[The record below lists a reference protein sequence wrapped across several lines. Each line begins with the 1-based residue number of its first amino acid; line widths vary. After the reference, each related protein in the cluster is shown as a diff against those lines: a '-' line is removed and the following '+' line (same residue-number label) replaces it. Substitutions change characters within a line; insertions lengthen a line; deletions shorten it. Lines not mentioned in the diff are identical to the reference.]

1 MASGNVIVTSTV
13 NKTRFTVDGSSYKQ
27 TVDKIRSVGK
37 EWEKVSNKMKPLK
50 MPFQENAY
58 TKVRRKQ
65 QDDAARAAIT
75 QAKEEAKAAAAAA
88 KVKAAAERKLATIR
102 AKGIR
107 FSTAAANA
115 NVTPAQ
121 RAGHLQ
127 EFAQLTRQYHAG
139 SLALQEY
146 NARVSKLQQ
155 NMRQQGKVGMRGYSI
170 PVTAKVNKLDTS
182 MIEGAGGAIT
192 IAATVALSGKIMTT
206 GQDFESALSGLTAIT
221 GSTDKAAKEFDYLR
235 DQSNRL
241 GLDLLKTSR
250 DYTQFAAAVGDK
262 LPRDQMRSIFE
273 GASEWGL
280 VTGASADEQ
289 SRAMKSLQQMMGK
302 GQIMSEELKGQLAEA
317 LPGAVGLFVKA
328 LNQMKGVTN
337 LTEKDLFDLMQ
348 QGKLFS
354 KDILPY
360 VAKQMKAA
368 ARAGG
373 ALDKAVNS
381 NRAAWQRL
389 QTSVQNAMN
398 IFFTS
403 GFGNGLTSM
412 FNSISAA
419 IDGSGDTLEFFGHIA
434 GQIVAGINDAFLELH
449 DTVVLVARII
459 EYYAAKMGISGEQ
472 LKTFGEM
479 AAYVAGVALF
489 AGSIWKLG
497 GAFKWLLTMLNP
509 LTKLLGVMKGIAA
522 LGGIEAATTGGSG
535 GEGPDGKGKE
545 KPNKPGRGPKVGK
558 FGKFAALG
566 GGAVGWATAIGS
578 VGGDYAW
585 DKVMDANDAMY
596 GQDTTAGGNL
606 KKDSPLGKMWDFI
619 HSPDLPTNPDFAKP
633 ADKTDG
639 WVSSYSNPGY
649 VPPTPTITPPQLKV
663 DTVGNPLMMP
673 PAWLQQPLNVNVNIK
688 VQDGQLKDLVRSEV
702 ENNQQFAFNMLMQ
715 GGQN

>member
-1 MASGNVIVTSTV
+1 MASGNVIVTKVV
-13 NKTRFTVDGSSYKQ
+13 NRTTFEVDRGSYQRTVDRIKQ
-27 TVDKIRSVGK
+27 VGK
-37 EWEKVSNKMKPLK
+37 EWDKVSSKMKPLRMK
-50 MPFQENAY
+50 FEENAY
-58 TKVRRKQ
+58 TKIRRKQ
-65 QDDAARAAIT
+65 QDAAAKAALAE
-75 QAKEEAKAAAAAA
+75 AKAKAAADAKAA
-88 KVKAAAERKLATIR
+88 KAQIAADRKIQTIR
-102 AKGIR
+102 AKAIR
-107 FSTAAANA
+107 FSTSAANA

-127 EFAQLTRQYHAG
+127 EFGQLTRQYHAG
-139 SLALQEY
+139 AMALQEY

-155 NMRQQGKVGMRGYSI
+155 TMRQQGRVGMRGATI

-192 IAATVALSGKIMTT
+192 IAATVALSGKIMNT

-241 GLDLLKTSR
+241 GLDLLKTSK
-250 DYTQFAAAVGDK
+250 DYTQFAASVGDK
-262 LPRDQMRSIFE
+262 LPKDQMRAIFE

-280 VTGASADEQ
+280 VTGASSDEA
-289 SRAMKSLQQMMGK
+289 SRALKALNQMMAK
-302 GQIMSEELKGQLAEA
+302 GQIYSEELKGQLAEA
-317 LPGAVGLFVKA
+317 LPGSVGLFVKA
-328 LNQMKGVTN
+328 LNQMKGTTN

-354 KDILPY
+354 KDILPE

-368 ARAGG
+368 ARNGG
-373 ALDKAVNS
+373 ALDKAMKS
-381 NRAAWQRL
+381 NRASWQRL
-389 QTSVQNAMN
+389 QTSMQNAMN

-403 GFGNGLTSM
+403 GFGNSLTSA
-412 FNSISAA
+412 FDAISAA
-419 IDGSGDTLEFFGHIA
+419 VNGSGGAFEMFGHIA
-434 GQIVAGINDAFLELH
+434 GKIVEGATDAFTELH
-449 DTVVLVARII
+449 DTVILTFRII
-459 EYYAAKMGISGEQ
+459 EYYAAKMGITGEQ
-472 LKTFGEM
+472 LKSWGEM
-479 AAYVAGVALF
+479 AAYAAGVALF

-522 LGGIEAATTGGSG
+522 IGGIEAATTGGSG
-535 GEGPDGKGKE
+535 GEGKD

-558 FGKFAALG
+558 VGGAAALSG
-566 GGAVGWATAIGS
+566 GPVGWGIAIGS

-606 KKDSPLGKMWDFI
+606 KKDSPLGKLWDFL

-633 ADKTDG
+633 ADKTG

-649 VPPTPTITPPQLKV
+649 VPPTPTITAPQLKV
-663 DTVGNPLMMP
+663 DMAGNPLMTP
-673 PAWLQQPLNVNVNIK
+673 PAWLNQPLNVNVNVK
-688 VQDGQLKDLVRSEV
+688 VQEGQIKNLVRSEV
-702 ENNQQFAFNMLMQ
+702 ETNNQHAFNMLMQ
-715 GGQN
+715 GGQ

>member
-1 MASGNVIVTSTV
+1 MASGNVIITKTV
-13 NKTRFTVDGSSYKQ
+13 NRTIFTVDSSSYKK

-37 EWEKVSNKMKPLK
+37 EWDKVASKMKPLRLK
-50 MPFQENAY
+50 FEENGY
-58 TKVRRKQ
+58 TKARRKQ
-65 QDDAARAAIT
+65 QDEAAKAAMAE
-75 QAKEEAKAAAAAA
+75 AKAKAATEAKAA
-88 KVKAAAERKLATIR
+88 KAQLVAERKLQTIR
-102 AKGIR
+102 AKAIR
-107 FSTAAANA
+107 FSTSAANA

-127 EFAQLTRQYHAG
+127 EFGQLTRQYHAG
-139 SLALQEY
+139 SMALQEY
-146 NARVSKLQQ
+146 NARVSRLQQ
-155 NMRQQGKVGMRGYSI
+155 TMRQQGRVGMRGATI

-192 IAATVALSGKIMTT
+192 IAATVALSGKIMNT

-241 GLDLLKTSR
+241 GLDLLKTSK

-262 LPRDQMRSIFE
+262 LPKDQMRSIFE

-280 VTGASADEQ
+280 VTGADSESQ
-289 SRAMKSLQQMMGK
+289 SRALRSLNQMMSK
-302 GQIMSEELKGQLAEA
+302 GTVMSEELKGQLSEA

-328 LNQMKGVTN
+328 LNQMKGRTD

-354 KDILPY
+354 KDILPE

-368 ARAGG
+368 ARNGG
-373 ALDKAVNS
+373 ALDKAMKS
-381 NRAAWQRL
+381 NRASWQRL
-389 QTSVQNAMN
+389 QTSMQNAMN
-398 IFFTS
+398 IFFAS
-403 GFGNGLTSM
+403 GFGNELTSA
-412 FNSISAA
+412 FDTISAA
-419 IDGSGDTLEFFGHIA
+419 VNGSGGAFEMFGHIA
-434 GQIVAGINDAFLELH
+434 GKIVEGATDAFTELH
-449 DTVVLVARII
+449 DTVILTFRII
-459 EYYAAKMGISGEQ
+459 EYYASKMGITGEQ
-472 LKTFGEM
+472 LKAWGEM
-479 AAYVAGVALF
+479 AAYAAGVAMF

-522 LGGIEAATTGGSG
+522 IGGIEAATTGGSG
-535 GEGPDGKGKE
+535 GEGKE

-558 FGKFAALG
+558 AGGLAALFG
-566 GGAVGWATAIGS
+566 GPVGWGIAIGS

-606 KKDSPLGKMWDFI
+606 KKDSPLGKLWDFL

-633 ADKTDG
+633 ADKTG
-639 WVSSYSNPGY
+639 WVSSYSNPTY
-649 VPPTPTITPPQLKV
+649 VPPTPTITAPQLKV
-663 DTVGNPLMMP
+663 DMAGNPLMTP
-673 PAWLQQPLNVNVNIK
+673 PAWLNQPLNVNVNVK
-688 VQDGQLKDLVRSEV
+688 VQDGQVKDLVRSEV
-702 ENNQQFAFNMLMQ
+702 ESNNQQAFNMLMQ
-715 GGQN
+715 GGPN

>member
-1 MASGNVIVTSTV
+1 MAGGNVIVT
-13 NKTRFTVDGSSYKQ
+13 KTTNRVTFETDRGSYQRTVDRIKQ
-27 TVDKIRSVGK
+27 VGK
-37 EWEKVSNKMKPLK
+37 EWDKVASKMKPLRLK
-50 MPFQENAY
+50 FEENAY
-58 TKVRRKQ
+58 TKIRRKQ
-65 QDDAARAAIT
+65 QDAAAKAALAE
-75 QAKEEAKAAAAAA
+75 AKAKAAADAKAA
-88 KVKAAAERKLATIR
+88 KAQIAAERKIQTIR
-102 AKGIR
+102 TKAIR
-107 FSTAAANA
+107 FSTSAANA

-127 EFAQLTRQYHAG
+127 EFGQLTRQYHAG
-139 SLALQEY
+139 AMALQEY

-155 NMRQQGKVGMRGYSI
+155 TMRQQGRVGMRGATI

-262 LPRDQMRSIFE
+262 LPKDQMRSIFE

-280 VTGASADEQ
+280 VTGASADEA
-289 SRAMKSLQQMMGK
+289 SRALKSLNQMMSK
-302 GQIMSEELKGQLAEA
+302 GTVMSEELKGQLSEA

-328 LNQMKGVTN
+328 LNQMKGTTN

-354 KDILPY
+354 KDILPE

-368 ARAGG
+368 ARNGG
-373 ALDKAVNS
+373 ALDKAMKS
-381 NRAAWQRL
+381 NRASWQRL
-389 QTSVQNAMN
+389 QTSMQNAMN
-398 IFFTS
+398 IFFAS
-403 GFGNGLTSM
+403 GFGNELTSA
-412 FNSISAA
+412 FDAISAA
-419 IDGSGDTLEFFGHIA
+419 VNGSGGAFEMFGHIA
-434 GQIVAGINDAFLELH
+434 GKIVEGATDAFTELH
-449 DTVVLVARII
+449 DTVILTFRII
-459 EYYAAKMGISGEQ
+459 EYYAAKMGITGEQ
-472 LKTFGEM
+472 LKSWGEM
-479 AAYVAGVALF
+479 AAYAAGVALF

-522 LGGIEAATTGGSG
+522 IGGIEAATTGGSG
-535 GEGPDGKGKE
+535 GEGKD

-558 FGKFAALG
+558 VGGAAALSG
-566 GGAVGWATAIGS
+566 GPVGWGIAIGS

-606 KKDSPLGKMWDFI
+606 KKDSPLGKLWDFI

-633 ADKTDG
+633 TDKTG

-649 VPPTPTITPPQLKV
+649 VPPAPTITAPQLKV
-663 DTVGNPLMMP
+663 DMAGNPLMTP
-673 PAWLQQPLNVNVNIK
+673 PAWLNQPLNVNVNVK
-688 VQDGQLKDLVRSEV
+688 VQDGQVRDLVRSEV
-702 ENNQQFAFNMLMQ
+702 ETNNQQAFNMLMQ
-715 GGQN
+715 GGPN

>member
-1 MASGNVIVTSTV
+1 MASGNVIITKTV
-13 NKTRFTVDGSSYKQ
+13 NRTIFTVDSSSYKK

-37 EWEKVSNKMKPLK
+37 EWDKVASKMKPLRLK
-50 MPFQENAY
+50 FEENGY
-58 TKVRRKQ
+58 TKARRKQ
-65 QDDAARAAIT
+65 QDEAVKAAMAEAKAKAAT
-75 QAKEEAKAAAAAA
+75 EAKAA
-88 KVKAAAERKLATIR
+88 KAQLVAERKLQTIR
-102 AKGIR
+102 AKAIR
-107 FSTAAANA
+107 FSTSAANA

-127 EFAQLTRQYHAG
+127 EFGQLTRQYHAG
-139 SLALQEY
+139 SMALQEY
-146 NARVSKLQQ
+146 NARVSRLQQ
-155 NMRQQGKVGMRGYSI
+155 TMRQQGRVGMRGATI

-192 IAATVALSGKIMTT
+192 IAATVALSGKMMNT

-241 GLDLLKTSR
+241 GLDLLKTSK

-262 LPRDQMRSIFE
+262 LPKDQMRSIFE

-280 VTGASADEQ
+280 VTGADSESQ
-289 SRAMKSLQQMMGK
+289 SRALRSLNQMMSK
-302 GQIMSEELKGQLAEA
+302 GTVMSEELKGQLSEA

-328 LNQMKGVTN
+328 LNQMKGRTD

-354 KDILPY
+354 KDILPE

-368 ARAGG
+368 ARNGG
-373 ALDKAVNS
+373 ALDKAMKS
-381 NRAAWQRL
+381 NRASWQRL
-389 QTSVQNAMN
+389 QTSMQNAMN
-398 IFFTS
+398 VFFTS
-403 GFGNGLTSM
+403 GFGNSLTSA
-412 FNSISAA
+412 FDAISAA
-419 IDGSGDTLEFFGHIA
+419 VNGSGGAFEMFGHIA
-434 GQIVAGINDAFLELH
+434 GKIVEGATDAFTELH
-449 DTVVLVARII
+449 DTVILTFRII
-459 EYYAAKMGISGEQ
+459 EYYASKMGITGEQ
-472 LKTFGEM
+472 LKSWGEM
-479 AAYVAGVALF
+479 AVYAAGVALF

-522 LGGIEAATTGGSG
+522 IGGIEAATTGGSG
-535 GEGPDGKGKE
+535 GEGKE
-545 KPNKPGRGPKVGK
+545 KPNKPGWGPKVGK
-558 FGKFAALG
+558 AGGLAALSG
-566 GGAVGWATAIGS
+566 GPVGWGIAIGS

-606 KKDSPLGKMWDFI
+606 KKDSPLGKLWDFI
-619 HSPDLPTNPDFAKP
+619 HSPDLPTNPNFAKP
-633 ADKTDG
+633 EEKTG

-649 VPPTPTITPPQLKV
+649 VPPAPTITAPQLKV
-663 DTVGNPLMMP
+663 DMAGNPLMTP
-673 PAWLQQPLNVNVNIK
+673 PAWLNQPLNVNVNVK
-688 VQDGQLKDLVRSEV
+688 VQDGQVRDLVRSEV
-702 ENNQQFAFNMLMQ
+702 ETNNQQAFNMLMQ
-715 GGQN
+715 GGPN

>member
-1 MASGNVIVTSTV
+1 MASGNVIITKTV
-13 NKTRFTVDGSSYKQ
+13 NRTIFTVDSSSYKK

-37 EWEKVSNKMKPLK
+37 EWDKVASKMKPLRLK
-50 MPFQENAY
+50 FEENGY
-58 TKVRRKQ
+58 TKARRKQ
-65 QDDAARAAIT
+65 QDEAAKAAMAE
-75 QAKEEAKAAAAAA
+75 AKAKAATEAKAA
-88 KVKAAAERKLATIR
+88 KAQLVAERKLQTIR
-102 AKGIR
+102 AKAIR
-107 FSTAAANA
+107 FSTSAANA

-127 EFAQLTRQYHAG
+127 EFGQLTRQYHAG
-139 SLALQEY
+139 SMALQEY
-146 NARVSKLQQ
+146 NARVSRLQQ
-155 NMRQQGKVGMRGYSI
+155 TMRQQGHVGMRGATI

-192 IAATVALSGKIMTT
+192 IAATVALSGKIMNT

-241 GLDLLKTSR
+241 GLDLLKTSK

-262 LPRDQMRSIFE
+262 LPKDQMRSIFE

-280 VTGASADEQ
+280 VTGADSESQ
-289 SRAMKSLQQMMGK
+289 SRALRSLNQMMSK
-302 GQIMSEELKGQLAEA
+302 GTVMSEELKGQLSEA

-328 LNQMKGVTN
+328 LNQMKGRTD

-354 KDILPY
+354 KDILPE

-368 ARAGG
+368 ARNGG
-373 ALDKAVNS
+373 ALDKAMKS
-381 NRAAWQRL
+381 NRASWQRL
-389 QTSVQNAMN
+389 QTSMQNAMN
-398 IFFTS
+398 VFFTS
-403 GFGNGLTSM
+403 GFGNSLTSA
-412 FNSISAA
+412 FDAISAA
-419 IDGSGDTLEFFGHIA
+419 VNGSGGAFEMFGHIA
-434 GQIVAGINDAFLELH
+434 GKIVEGATDAFTELH
-449 DTVVLVARII
+449 DTVILTFRII
-459 EYYAAKMGISGEQ
+459 EYYASKMGITGEQ
-472 LKTFGEM
+472 LKSWGEM
-479 AAYVAGVALF
+479 AVYAAGVALF

-522 LGGIEAATTGGSG
+522 IGGIEAATTGGSG
-535 GEGPDGKGKE
+535 GEGKE

-558 FGKFAALG
+558 AGGLAALSG
-566 GGAVGWATAIGS
+566 GPVGWGIAIGS

-606 KKDSPLGKMWDFI
+606 KKDSPLGKLWDFI
-619 HSPDLPTNPDFAKP
+619 HSPDLPTNPNFAKP
-633 ADKTDG
+633 EEKTG

-649 VPPTPTITPPQLKV
+649 VPPAPTITAPQLKV
-663 DTVGNPLMMP
+663 DMAGNPLMTP
-673 PAWLQQPLNVNVNIK
+673 PAWLNQPLNVNVNVK
-688 VQDGQLKDLVRSEV
+688 VQDGQVRDLVRSEV
-702 ENNQQFAFNMLMQ
+702 ETNNQQAFNMLMQ
-715 GGQN
+715 GGPN

>member
-1 MASGNVIVTSTV
+1 MASGNVIVSKVVSRTTFEVDRGSYQ
-13 NKTRFTVDGSSYKQ
+13 RTVDRIKQ
-27 TVDKIRSVGK
+27 VGK
-37 EWEKVSNKMKPLK
+37 EWDKVASKMKPLRLK
-50 MPFQENAY
+50 FEENAY
-58 TKVRRKQ
+58 TKIRRKQ
-65 QDDAARAAIT
+65 QDAAAKAALAE
-75 QAKEEAKAAAAAA
+75 AKAKAAAEA
-88 KVKAAAERKLATIR
+88 KAQIAAERKIQTIR
-102 AKGIR
+102 AKAIR
-107 FSTAAANA
+107 FSTSAANA

-127 EFAQLTRQYHAG
+127 EFGQLTRQYHAG
-139 SLALQEY
+139 SMALQEY
-146 NARVSKLQQ
+146 NARVSRLQQ
-155 NMRQQGKVGMRGYSI
+155 TMRQQGRVGMRGATI

-192 IAATVALSGKIMTT
+192 IAATVALSGKIMNT

-241 GLDLLKTSR
+241 GLDLLKTSK

-262 LPRDQMRSIFE
+262 LPKDQMRSIFE

-280 VTGASADEQ
+280 VTGADSESQ
-289 SRAMKSLQQMMGK
+289 SRALRSLNQMMSK
-302 GQIMSEELKGQLAEA
+302 GTVMSEELKGQLSEA

-328 LNQMKGVTN
+328 LNQMKGRTD

-354 KDILPY
+354 KDILPE

-368 ARAGG
+368 ARNGG
-373 ALDKAVNS
+373 ALDKAMKS
-381 NRAAWQRL
+381 NRASWQRL
-389 QTSVQNAMN
+389 QTSMQNAMN
-398 IFFTS
+398 VFFTS
-403 GFGNGLTSM
+403 GFGNSLTSA
-412 FNSISAA
+412 FDAISAA
-419 IDGSGDTLEFFGHIA
+419 VNGSGGAFEMFGHIA
-434 GQIVAGINDAFLELH
+434 GKIVEGATDAFTELH
-449 DTVVLVARII
+449 DTVILTFRII
-459 EYYAAKMGISGEQ
+459 EYYASKMGITGEQ
-472 LKTFGEM
+472 LKSWGEM
-479 AAYVAGVALF
+479 AVYAAGVALF

-522 LGGIEAATTGGSG
+522 IGGIEAATTGGSG
-535 GEGPDGKGKE
+535 GEGKE

-558 FGKFAALG
+558 AGGLAALSG
-566 GGAVGWATAIGS
+566 GPVGWGIAIGS

-606 KKDSPLGKMWDFI
+606 KKDSPLGKLWDFI
-619 HSPDLPTNPDFAKP
+619 HSPDLPTNPNFAKP
-633 ADKTDG
+633 EEKTG

-649 VPPTPTITPPQLKV
+649 VPPAPTITAPQLKV
-663 DTVGNPLMMP
+663 DMAGNPLMTP
-673 PAWLQQPLNVNVNIK
+673 PAWLNQPLNVNVNVK
-688 VQDGQLKDLVRSEV
+688 VQDGQVRDLVRSEV
-702 ENNQQFAFNMLMQ
+702 ETNNQQAFNMLMQ
-715 GGQN
+715 GGPN

>member
-1 MASGNVIVTSTV
+1 MASGNVIITKTV
-13 NKTRFTVDGSSYKQ
+13 NRTIFTVDSSSYKK

-37 EWEKVSNKMKPLK
+37 EWDKVASKMKPLRLK
-50 MPFQENAY
+50 FEENGY
-58 TKVRRKQ
+58 TKARRKQ
-65 QDDAARAAIT
+65 QDEAAKAAMAE
-75 QAKEEAKAAAAAA
+75 AKAKAATEAKAA
-88 KVKAAAERKLATIR
+88 KAQLVAERKLQTIR
-102 AKGIR
+102 AKAIR
-107 FSTAAANA
+107 FSTSAANA

-127 EFAQLTRQYHAG
+127 EFGQLTRQYHAG
-139 SLALQEY
+139 SMALQEY
-146 NARVSKLQQ
+146 NARVSRLQQ
-155 NMRQQGKVGMRGYSI
+155 TMRQQGRVGMRGATI

-192 IAATVALSGKIMTT
+192 IAATVALSAKIMNT

-241 GLDLLKTSR
+241 GLDLLKTSK

-262 LPRDQMRSIFE
+262 LPKDQMRSIFE

-280 VTGASADEQ
+280 VTGADSESQ
-289 SRAMKSLQQMMGK
+289 SRALRSLNQMMSK
-302 GQIMSEELKGQLAEA
+302 GTVMSEELKGQLSEA

-328 LNQMKGVTN
+328 LNQMKGRTD

-354 KDILPY
+354 KDILPE

-368 ARAGG
+368 ARNGG
-373 ALDKAVNS
+373 ALDKAMKS
-381 NRAAWQRL
+381 NRASWQRL
-389 QTSVQNAMN
+389 QTSMQNAMN
-398 IFFTS
+398 VFFTS
-403 GFGNGLTSM
+403 GFGNSLTSA
-412 FNSISAA
+412 FDAISAA
-419 IDGSGDTLEFFGHIA
+419 VNGSGGAFEMFGHIA
-434 GQIVAGINDAFLELH
+434 GKIVEGATDAFTELH
-449 DTVVLVARII
+449 DTVILTFRII
-459 EYYAAKMGISGEQ
+459 EYYASKMGITGEQ
-472 LKTFGEM
+472 LKSWGEM
-479 AAYVAGVALF
+479 AVYAAGVALF

-522 LGGIEAATTGGSG
+522 IGGIEAATTGGSG
-535 GEGPDGKGKE
+535 GEGKE

-558 FGKFAALG
+558 AGGLAALSG
-566 GGAVGWATAIGS
+566 GPVGWGIAIGS

-606 KKDSPLGKMWDFI
+606 KKDSPLGKLWDFI
-619 HSPDLPTNPDFAKP
+619 HSPDLPTNPNFAKP
-633 ADKTDG
+633 EEKTG

-649 VPPTPTITPPQLKV
+649 VPPAPTITAPQLKV
-663 DTVGNPLMMP
+663 DMAGNPLMTP
-673 PAWLQQPLNVNVNIK
+673 PAWLNQPLNVNVNVK
-688 VQDGQLKDLVRSEV
+688 VQDGQVRDLVRSEV
-702 ENNQQFAFNMLMQ
+702 ETNNQQAFNMLMQ
-715 GGQN
+715 GGPN

>member
-1 MASGNVIVTSTV
+1 MAGGNVIITSTV
-13 NKTRFTVDGSSYKQ
+13 NKTRFTVDGASYKK
-27 TVDKIRSVGK
+27 TVDRIKQVGK
-37 EWEKVSNKMKPLK
+37 EWDKVASKMKPLRLK
-50 MPFQENAY
+50 FEENAY
-58 TKVRRKQ
+58 TKIRRKQ
-65 QDDAARAAIT
+65 QDAAAKAALAEVK
-75 QAKEEAKAAAAAA
+75 AKVAAEAKAA
-88 KVKAAAERKLATIR
+88 KAQIAAERKIQTIR
-102 AKGIR
+102 AKAIR
-107 FSTAAANA
+107 FSTSAANA

-127 EFAQLTRQYHAG
+127 EFGQLTRQYHAG
-139 SLALQEY
+139 AMALQEY

-155 NMRQQGKVGMRGYSI
+155 TMRQQGRVGMRGATI

-182 MIEGAGGAIT
+182 MIEGAGGTIT

-206 GQDFESALSGLTAIT
+206 GQDFEAALSGLTAIT

-241 GLDLLKTSR
+241 GLDLLKTSK

-262 LPRDQMRSIFE
+262 LPKDQMRSIFE

-280 VTGASADEQ
+280 VTGADAESQ
-289 SRAMKSLQQMMGK
+289 SRALQSLNQMMSK
-302 GQIMSEELKGQLAEA
+302 GTVMSEELKGQLAEA
-317 LPGAVGLFVKA
+317 LPGAVRLFVKA
-328 LNQMKGVTN
+328 LNQMKGTTN

-354 KDILPY
+354 KDILPE

-368 ARAGG
+368 ARNGG
-373 ALDKAVNS
+373 ALDKAMKS
-381 NRAAWQRL
+381 NRASWQRL
-389 QTSVQNAMN
+389 QTSMQNAMN

-403 GFGNGLTSM
+403 GFGNSLTSA
-412 FNSISAA
+412 FDAISTAVN
-419 IDGSGDTLEFFGHIA
+419 GSGGAFEMFGHIA
-434 GQIVAGINDAFLELH
+434 GKIVEGATDAFTELH
-449 DTVVLVARII
+449 DTVILTFRII
-459 EYYAAKMGISGEQ
+459 EYYAAKMGITGEQ
-472 LKTFGEM
+472 LKSWGEM
-479 AAYVAGVALF
+479 AAYAAGVALF

-522 LGGIEAATTGGSG
+522 IGGIEAATTGGSG
-535 GEGPDGKGKE
+535 GEGKD

-558 FGKFAALG
+558 VGGAAALSG
-566 GGAVGWATAIGS
+566 GPVGWGIAIGS

-606 KKDSPLGKMWDFI
+606 KKDSPLGKLWDFI

-633 ADKTDG
+633 TDKTG

-649 VPPTPTITPPQLKV
+649 VPPAPTITAPQLKV
-663 DTVGNPLMMP
+663 DMAGNPLMTP
-673 PAWLQQPLNVNVNIK
+673 PAWLNQPLNVNVNVK
-688 VQDGQLKDLVRSEV
+688 VQDGQVRDLVRSEV
-702 ENNQQFAFNMLMQ
+702 ETNNQQAFNMLMQ
-715 GGQN
+715 GGPN

>member
-1 MASGNVIVTSTV
+1 MASGNVIITKTV
-13 NKTRFTVDGSSYKQ
+13 NRTIFTVDSSSYKK

-37 EWEKVSNKMKPLK
+37 EWDKVASKMKPLRLK
-50 MPFQENAY
+50 FEENGY
-58 TKVRRKQ
+58 TKARRKQ
-65 QDDAARAAIT
+65 QDEAAKAAMAE
-75 QAKEEAKAAAAAA
+75 AKAKAATEAKAA
-88 KVKAAAERKLATIR
+88 KAQLVAERKLQTIR
-102 AKGIR
+102 AKAIR
-107 FSTAAANA
+107 FSTSAANA

-127 EFAQLTRQYHAG
+127 EFGQLTRQYHAG
-139 SLALQEY
+139 SMALQEY
-146 NARVSKLQQ
+146 NARVSRLQQ
-155 NMRQQGKVGMRGYSI
+155 TMRQQGRVGMRGATI

-192 IAATVALSGKIMTT
+192 IAATVALSGKIMNT

-241 GLDLLKTSR
+241 GLDLLKTSK

-262 LPRDQMRSIFE
+262 LPKDQMRSIFE

-280 VTGASADEQ
+280 VTGADSESQ
-289 SRAMKSLQQMMGK
+289 SRALRSLNQMMSK
-302 GQIMSEELKGQLAEA
+302 GTVMSEELKGQLSEA

-328 LNQMKGVTN
+328 LNQMKGRTD

-354 KDILPY
+354 KDILPE

-368 ARAGG
+368 ARNGG
-373 ALDKAVNS
+373 ALDKAMKS
-381 NRAAWQRL
+381 NRASWQRL
-389 QTSVQNAMN
+389 QTSMQNAMN
-398 IFFTS
+398 VFFTS
-403 GFGNGLTSM
+403 GFGNSLTSA
-412 FNSISAA
+412 FDAISAA
-419 IDGSGDTLEFFGHIA
+419 VNGSGGAFEMFGHIA
-434 GQIVAGINDAFLELH
+434 GKIVEGATDAFTELH
-449 DTVVLVARII
+449 DTVILTFRII
-459 EYYAAKMGISGEQ
+459 EYYASKMGITGEQ
-472 LKTFGEM
+472 LKSWGEM
-479 AAYVAGVALF
+479 AVYAAGVALF

-509 LTKLLGVMKGIAA
+509 LTKLLGGMKGIAA
-522 LGGIEAATTGGSG
+522 IGGIEAATTGGSG
-535 GEGPDGKGKE
+535 GEGKE

-558 FGKFAALG
+558 AGGLAALSG
-566 GGAVGWATAIGS
+566 GPVGWGIAIGS

-606 KKDSPLGKMWDFI
+606 KKDSPLGKLWDFI
-619 HSPDLPTNPDFAKP
+619 HSPDLPTNPNFAKP
-633 ADKTDG
+633 EEKTG

-649 VPPTPTITPPQLKV
+649 VPPAPTITAPQLKV
-663 DTVGNPLMMP
+663 DMAGNPLMTP
-673 PAWLQQPLNVNVNIK
+673 PAWLNQPLNVNVNVK
-688 VQDGQLKDLVRSEV
+688 VQDGQVRDLVRSEV
-702 ENNQQFAFNMLMQ
+702 ETNNQQAFNMLMQ
-715 GGQN
+715 GGPN

>member
-1 MASGNVIVTSTV
+1 MASGNVIITKTV
-13 NKTRFTVDGSSYKQ
+13 NRTIFTVDSSSYKK

-37 EWEKVSNKMKPLK
+37 EWDKVASKMKPLRLK
-50 MPFQENAY
+50 FEENGY
-58 TKVRRKQ
+58 TKARRKQ
-65 QDDAARAAIT
+65 QDEAAKAAMAE
-75 QAKEEAKAAAAAA
+75 AKAKAATEAKAA
-88 KVKAAAERKLATIR
+88 KAQLVAERKLQTIR
-102 AKGIR
+102 AKAIR
-107 FSTAAANA
+107 FSTSAANA

-127 EFAQLTRQYHAG
+127 EFGQLTRQYHAG
-139 SLALQEY
+139 SMALQEY
-146 NARVSKLQQ
+146 NARVSRLQQ
-155 NMRQQGKVGMRGYSI
+155 TMRQQGRVGMRGATI

-192 IAATVALSGKIMTT
+192 IAATVALSGKIMNT

-241 GLDLLKTSR
+241 GLDLLKTSK

-262 LPRDQMRSIFE
+262 LPKDQMRSIFE

-280 VTGASADEQ
+280 VTGADSESQ
-289 SRAMKSLQQMMGK
+289 SRALRSLNQMMSK
-302 GQIMSEELKGQLAEA
+302 GTVMSEELKGQLSEA

-328 LNQMKGVTN
+328 LNQMKGRTD

-354 KDILPY
+354 KDILPE

-368 ARAGG
+368 ARNGG
-373 ALDKAVNS
+373 ALDKAMKS
-381 NRAAWQRL
+381 NRASWQRL
-389 QTSVQNAMN
+389 QTSMQNAMN
-398 IFFTS
+398 VFFTS
-403 GFGNGLTSM
+403 GFGNSLTSA
-412 FNSISAA
+412 FDAISATVN
-419 IDGSGDTLEFFGHIA
+419 GSGGAFEMFGHIA
-434 GQIVAGINDAFLELH
+434 GKIVEGATDAFTELH
-449 DTVVLVARII
+449 DTVILTFRII
-459 EYYAAKMGISGEQ
+459 EYYASKMGITGEQ
-472 LKTFGEM
+472 LKSWGEM
-479 AAYVAGVALF
+479 AVYAAGVALF

-522 LGGIEAATTGGSG
+522 IGGIEAATTGGSG
-535 GEGPDGKGKE
+535 GEGKE

-558 FGKFAALG
+558 AGGLAALSG
-566 GGAVGWATAIGS
+566 GPVGWGIAIGS

-606 KKDSPLGKMWDFI
+606 KKDSPLGKLWDFI
-619 HSPDLPTNPDFAKP
+619 HSPDLPTNPNFAKP
-633 ADKTDG
+633 EEKTG

-649 VPPTPTITPPQLKV
+649 VPPAPTITAPQLKV
-663 DTVGNPLMMP
+663 DMAGNPLMTP
-673 PAWLQQPLNVNVNIK
+673 PAWLNQPLNVNVNVK
-688 VQDGQLKDLVRSEV
+688 VQDGQVRDLVRSEV
-702 ENNQQFAFNMLMQ
+702 ETNNQQAFNMLMQ
-715 GGQN
+715 GGPN

>member
-1 MASGNVIVTSTV
+1 MASGNVIITKTV
-13 NKTRFTVDGSSYKQ
+13 NRTIFTVDSSSYKK

-37 EWEKVSNKMKPLK
+37 EWDKVASKMKPLRLK
-50 MPFQENAY
+50 FEENGY
-58 TKVRRKQ
+58 TKARRKQ
-65 QDDAARAAIT
+65 QDEAAKAAMAE
-75 QAKEEAKAAAAAA
+75 AKAKAATEAKAA
-88 KVKAAAERKLATIR
+88 KAQLVAERKLQTIR
-102 AKGIR
+102 AKAIR
-107 FSTAAANA
+107 FSTSAANA

-127 EFAQLTRQYHAG
+127 EFGQLTRQYHAG
-139 SLALQEY
+139 SMALQEY
-146 NARVSKLQQ
+146 NARVSRLQQ
-155 NMRQQGKVGMRGYSI
+155 TMRQQGHVGMRGATI

-192 IAATVALSGKIMTT
+192 IAATVALSGKIMNT

-241 GLDLLKTSR
+241 GLDLLKTSK

-262 LPRDQMRSIFE
+262 LPKDQMRSIFE

-280 VTGASADEQ
+280 VTGADSESQ
-289 SRAMKSLQQMMGK
+289 SRALRSLNQMMSK
-302 GQIMSEELKGQLAEA
+302 GTVMSEELKGQLSEA

-328 LNQMKGVTN
+328 LNQMKGTTN

-354 KDILPY
+354 KDILPE

-368 ARAGG
+368 ARNGG
-373 ALDKAVNS
+373 ALDKAMKS
-381 NRAAWQRL
+381 NRASWQRL
-389 QTSVQNAMN
+389 QTSMQNAMN
-398 IFFTS
+398 VFFTS
-403 GFGNGLTSM
+403 GFGNSLTSA
-412 FNSISAA
+412 FDAISAA
-419 IDGSGDTLEFFGHIA
+419 VNGSGGAFEMFGHIA
-434 GQIVAGINDAFLELH
+434 GKIVEGATDAFTELH
-449 DTVVLVARII
+449 DTVILTFRII
-459 EYYAAKMGISGEQ
+459 EYYAAKMGITGEQ
-472 LKTFGEM
+472 LKSWGEM
-479 AAYVAGVALF
+479 AAYAAGVALF

-522 LGGIEAATTGGSG
+522 IGGIEAATTGGSG
-535 GEGPDGKGKE
+535 GEGKE

-558 FGKFAALG
+558 AGGLAALSG
-566 GGAVGWATAIGS
+566 GPVGWSIAVGS

-606 KKDSPLGKMWDFI
+606 KKDSPLGKMWDFF

-633 ADKTDG
+633 ADKAG
-639 WVSSYSNPGY
+639 WVSSYSNPTY
-649 VPPTPTITPPQLKV
+649 VPPTPTITAPQLKV
-663 DTVGNPLMMP
+663 DMAGNPLMKP
-673 PAWLQQPLNVNVNIK
+673 PAWLNQPLNVNVNVK
-688 VQDGQLKDLVRSEV
+688 VQDGQVKDLVRSEV
-702 ENNQQFAFNMLMQ
+702 EANDNRNFNMLMQ
-715 GGQN
+715 GGPN

>member
-1 MASGNVIVTSTV
+1 MASGNVIITKTV
-13 NKTRFTVDGSSYKQ
+13 NRTIFTVDSSSYKK

-37 EWEKVSNKMKPLK
+37 EWDKVASKMKPLRLK
-50 MPFQENAY
+50 FEENGY
-58 TKVRRKQ
+58 TKARRKQ
-65 QDDAARAAIT
+65 QDEAAKAAMAE
-75 QAKEEAKAAAAAA
+75 AKAKAATEAKAA
-88 KVKAAAERKLATIR
+88 KAQLVAERKLQTIR
-102 AKGIR
+102 AKAIR
-107 FSTAAANA
+107 FSTSAANA

-127 EFAQLTRQYHAG
+127 EFGQLTRQYHAG
-139 SLALQEY
+139 SMALQEY
-146 NARVSKLQQ
+146 NARVSRLQQ
-155 NMRQQGKVGMRGYSI
+155 TMRQQGRVGMRGATI

-192 IAATVALSGKIMTT
+192 IAATVALSGKIMNT

-241 GLDLLKTSR
+241 GLDLLKTSK

-262 LPRDQMRSIFE
+262 LPKDQMRSIFE

-280 VTGASADEQ
+280 VTGADSESQ
-289 SRAMKSLQQMMGK
+289 SRALRSLNQMMSK
-302 GQIMSEELKGQLAEA
+302 GTVMSEELKGQLSEA

-328 LNQMKGVTN
+328 LNQMKGRTD

-354 KDILPY
+354 KDILPE

-368 ARAGG
+368 ARNGG
-373 ALDKAVNS
+373 ALDKAMKS
-381 NRAAWQRL
+381 NRASWQRL
-389 QTSVQNAMN
+389 QTSMQNAMN
-398 IFFTS
+398 VFFTS
-403 GFGNGLTSM
+403 GFGNSLTSA
-412 FNSISAA
+412 FDAISAA
-419 IDGSGDTLEFFGHIA
+419 VNGSGGAFEMFGHIA
-434 GQIVAGINDAFLELH
+434 GKIVEGATDAFTELH
-449 DTVVLVARII
+449 DTVILTFRII
-459 EYYAAKMGISGEQ
+459 EYYASKMGITGEQ
-472 LKTFGEM
+472 LKSWGEM
-479 AAYVAGVALF
+479 AVYAAGVALF

-522 LGGIEAATTGGSG
+522 IGGIEAATTGGSG
-535 GEGPDGKGKE
+535 GEGKE

-558 FGKFAALG
+558 AGGLAALSSG
-566 GGAVGWATAIGS
+566 PVGWGIAIGS

-606 KKDSPLGKMWDFI
+606 KKDSPLGKLWDFI
-619 HSPDLPTNPDFAKP
+619 HSPDLPTNPNFAKP
-633 ADKTDG
+633 EEKTG

-649 VPPTPTITPPQLKV
+649 VPPAPTITAPQLKV
-663 DTVGNPLMMP
+663 DMAGNPLMTP
-673 PAWLQQPLNVNVNIK
+673 PAWLNQPLNVNVNVK
-688 VQDGQLKDLVRSEV
+688 VQDGQVRDLVRSEV
-702 ENNQQFAFNMLMQ
+702 ETNNQQAFNMLMQ
-715 GGQN
+715 GGPN

>member
-1 MASGNVIVTSTV
+1 MASGNVIVTKTV
-13 NKTRFTVDGSSYKQ
+13 NKVLFTTDANSFKK

-37 EWEKVSNKMKPLK
+37 EWEKVSSKMKPLRMK
-50 MPFQENAY
+50 FEENAY
-58 TKVRRKQ
+58 TKIRRKQ
-65 QDDAARAAIT
+65 QDAAAKAALAE
-75 QAKEEAKAAAAAA
+75 AKAKATAEAKAA
-88 KVKAAAERKLATIR
+88 KAQIAAERKLQTIR
-102 AKGIR
+102 AKAIR
-107 FSTAAANA
+107 FNTAAANA

-127 EFAQLTRQYHAG
+127 EFGQLTRQYHAG
-139 SLALQEY
+139 SMALQEY
-146 NARVSKLQQ
+146 NARVSRLQQ
-155 NMRQQGKVGMRGYSI
+155 TMRQQGRVGMRGATI

-192 IAATVALSGKIMTT
+192 IAATVALSGKIMNT

-221 GSTDKAAKEFDYLR
+221 GSTDAAAKEFDYLR

-241 GLDLLKTSR
+241 GLDLLKTSK

-262 LPRDQMRSIFE
+262 LPKDQMRSIFE

-289 SRAMKSLQQMMGK
+289 SRALRSLNQMMSK
-302 GQIMSEELKGQLAEA
+302 GTVMSEELKGQLSEA

-328 LNQMKGVTN
+328 LNQMKGRTD

-354 KDILPY
+354 KDILPE

-368 ARAGG
+368 ARNGG
-373 ALDKAVNS
+373 ALDKAMKS
-381 NRAAWQRL
+381 NRASWQRL
-389 QTSVQNAMN
+389 QTSMQNAMN
-398 IFFTS
+398 VFFTS
-403 GFGNGLTSM
+403 SFGNELTSA
-412 FNSISAA
+412 FDAISAA
-419 IDGSGDTLEFFGHIA
+419 VNGSGGAFEMFGHIA
-434 GQIVAGINDAFLELH
+434 GKIIEGATDAFTELH
-449 DTVVLVARII
+449 DTVILTFRII
-459 EYYAAKMGISGEQ
+459 EYYAAKMGITGEQ
-472 LKTFGEM
+472 LKSWGEM
-479 AAYVAGVALF
+479 AAYAAGVALF

-509 LTKLLGVMKGIAA
+509 LTKLLEVMKGIAA
-522 LGGIEAATTGGSG
+522 IGGIEAATTGGSG
-535 GEGPDGKGKE
+535 GEGKD

-558 FGKFAALG
+558 VGGAAALSG
-566 GGAVGWATAIGS
+566 GPVGWGIAIGS

-585 DKVMDANDAMY
+585 DKVMDANAAMY

-606 KKDSPLGKMWDFI
+606 KKDSPLGKLWDFI

-633 ADKTDG
+633 AEKTG

-649 VPPTPTITPPQLKV
+649 VPPAPTITTPQIKV
-663 DTVGNPLMMP
+663 DRAGNPLMTP
-673 PAWLQQPLNVNVNIK
+673 PAWLNQPLNVNVNVK
-688 VQDGQLKDLVRSEV
+688 VQDGQVRDLVRSEV
-702 ENNQQFAFNMLMQ
+702 ETNNQQAFNMLMQ
-715 GGQN
+715 GGQ

>member
-1 MASGNVIVTSTV
+1 MASGNVIITKTV
-13 NKTRFTVDGSSYKQ
+13 NRTIFTVDSNSYKK

-37 EWEKVSNKMKPLK
+37 EWDKVASKMKPLRLK
-50 MPFQENAY
+50 FEENGY
-58 TKVRRKQ
+58 TKARRKQ
-65 QDDAARAAIT
+65 QDEAAKAAMAE
-75 QAKEEAKAAAAAA
+75 AKAKAATEAKAA
-88 KVKAAAERKLATIR
+88 KAQLVAERKLQTIR
-102 AKGIR
+102 AKAIR
-107 FSTAAANA
+107 FSTSAANA

-127 EFAQLTRQYHAG
+127 EFGQLTRQYHAG
-139 SLALQEY
+139 SMALQEY
-146 NARVSKLQQ
+146 NARVSRLQQ
-155 NMRQQGKVGMRGYSI
+155 TMRQQGHVGMRGATI

-192 IAATVALSGKIMTT
+192 IAATVALSGKIMNT

-241 GLDLLKTSR
+241 GLDLLKTSK

-262 LPRDQMRSIFE
+262 LPKDQMRSIFE

-280 VTGASADEQ
+280 VAGADSESQ
-289 SRAMKSLQQMMGK
+289 SRALRSLNQMMSK
-302 GQIMSEELKGQLAEA
+302 GTVMSEELKGQLSEA

-328 LNQMKGVTN
+328 LNQMKGRTD

-354 KDILPY
+354 KDILPE

-368 ARAGG
+368 ARNGG
-373 ALDKAVNS
+373 ALDKAMKS
-381 NRAAWQRL
+381 NRASWQRL
-389 QTSVQNAMN
+389 QTSMQNAMN
-398 IFFTS
+398 VFFTS
-403 GFGNGLTSM
+403 GFGNSLTSA
-412 FNSISAA
+412 FDAISAA
-419 IDGSGDTLEFFGHIA
+419 VNGSGGAFEMFGHIA
-434 GQIVAGINDAFLELH
+434 GKIVEGATDAFTELH
-449 DTVVLVARII
+449 DTVILTFRII
-459 EYYAAKMGISGEQ
+459 EYYASKMGITGEQ
-472 LKTFGEM
+472 LKSWGEM
-479 AAYVAGVALF
+479 AVYAAGVALF

-522 LGGIEAATTGGSG
+522 IGGIEAATTGGSG
-535 GEGPDGKGKE
+535 GEGKE

-558 FGKFAALG
+558 AGGLAALSG
-566 GGAVGWATAIGS
+566 GPVGWGIAIGS

-606 KKDSPLGKMWDFI
+606 KKDSPLGKLWDFI
-619 HSPDLPTNPDFAKP
+619 HSPDLPTNPNFAKP
-633 ADKTDG
+633 EEKTG

-649 VPPTPTITPPQLKV
+649 VPPAPTITAPQLKV
-663 DTVGNPLMMP
+663 DMAGNPLMTP
-673 PAWLQQPLNVNVNIK
+673 PAWLNQPLNVNVNVK
-688 VQDGQLKDLVRSEV
+688 VQDGQVRDLVRSEV
-702 ENNQQFAFNMLMQ
+702 ETNNQQAFNMLMQ
-715 GGQN
+715 GGPN